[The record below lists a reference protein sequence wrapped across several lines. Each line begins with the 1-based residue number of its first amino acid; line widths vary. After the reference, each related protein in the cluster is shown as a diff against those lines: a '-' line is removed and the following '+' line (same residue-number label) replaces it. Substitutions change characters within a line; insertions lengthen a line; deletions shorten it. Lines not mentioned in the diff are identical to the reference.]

1 MKPAILL
8 IEDDSNITDFM
19 EVVLGQENY
28 HLAVAGTG
36 MEALT
41 IMQTTSIDLILLD
54 LGLPD
59 IDGIDLL
66 KIIRK
71 RMQLPIIVISARNN
85 EVEKVNALDLGA
97 DDYVTKPF
105 GTNELL
111 ARIRT
116 ALRHQSG
123 SSDSETIIE
132 NKELMIDFS
141 KQLVYKAGNE
151 IHLTKNEYRILARMF
166 RELGKIV
173 TYQTLMTE
181 VWGPYSTDTQT
192 LRVNMSNIRKK
203 IETDTLNPEYVIT
216 EIGVGYRLRDYKK
229 DESHSTNL

>member
-1 MKPAILL
+1 MKASILL
-8 IEDDSNITDFM
+8 IEDDPNITDFM
-19 EVVLGQENY
+19 EVVLDQERY
-28 HLAVAGTG
+28 QLTIARTG

-41 IMQTTSIDLILLD
+41 AFQTTSIDLVLLD

-66 KIIRK
+66 KILCK
-71 RMQLPIIVISARNN
+71 RLHLPIIIISARSN
-85 EVEKVNALDLGA
+85 EEEKVKALDLGA

-116 ALRHQSG
+116 ALRHQNVQTEAISV
-123 SSDSETIIE
+123 IE
-132 NKELMIDFS
+132 NKALKIDFE
-141 KQLVYKAGNE
+141 KQLVYKDGRE
-151 IHLTKNEYRILARMF
+151 IHLTKNEYRILALMF
-166 RELGKIV
+166 RQLGKVV

-181 VWGPYSTDTQT
+181 VWGPYSDDSQT

-203 IETDTLNPEYVIT
+203 IEKDTLKPEYLIT
-216 EIGVGYRLRDYKK
+216 EIGVGYRLRDHRS
-229 DESHSTNL
+229 E

>member
-1 MKPAILL
+1 MKQSILL
-8 IEDDSNITDFM
+8 IEDDPNITDFM
-19 EVVLGQENY
+19 EVVLEQERY
-28 HLAVAGTG
+28 QLTVASTG

-41 IMQTTSIDLILLD
+41 AFQTTSIDLVLLD

-66 KIIRK
+66 KILRK
-71 RMQLPIIVISARNN
+71 RMHLPIIIISARNN
-85 EVEKVNALDLGA
+85 EEEKVKALDLGA

-116 ALRHQSG
+116 ALRHQNVQT
-123 SSDSETIIE
+123 EALTIVE
-132 NKELMIDFS
+132 NKNLKIDFE
-141 KQLVYKAGNE
+141 KQLVYKDNHE
-151 IHLTKNEYRILARMF
+151 IHLTKNEYRILALMF
-166 RELGKIV
+166 RQLGKVV

-181 VWGPYSTDTQT
+181 VWGPYSDDSQT

-203 IETDTLNPEYVIT
+203 IEQDTLKPEYLIT
-216 EIGVGYRLRDYKK
+216 EIGVGYRLRDHRS
-229 DESHSTNL
+229 EH

>member
-1 MKPAILL
+1 MKASILL
-8 IEDDSNITDFM
+8 IEDDPNITDFM
-19 EVVLGQENY
+19 EVVLDQERY
-28 HLAVAGTG
+28 QLTIARTG

-41 IMQTTSIDLILLD
+41 AFQSTSIDLVLLD

-66 KIIRK
+66 KILRK
-71 RMQLPIIVISARNN
+71 RLHLPIIIISARSN
-85 EVEKVNALDLGA
+85 EEEKVKALDLGA

-116 ALRHQSG
+116 ALRHQNVQTEAISV
-123 SSDSETIIE
+123 IE
-132 NKELMIDFS
+132 NKALKIDFE
-141 KQLVYKAGNE
+141 KQLVYKDGRE
-151 IHLTKNEYRILARMF
+151 IHLTKNEYRILALMF
-166 RELGKIV
+166 RQLGKVV

-181 VWGPYSTDTQT
+181 VWGPYSDDSQT

-203 IETDTLNPEYVIT
+203 
-216 EIGVGYRLRDYKK
+216 LRRI
-229 DESHSTNL
+229 H

>member
-1 MKPAILL
+1 MKASILL
-8 IEDDSNITDFM
+8 IEDDPNITDFM
-19 EVVLGQENY
+19 EVVLDQERY
-28 HLAVAGTG
+28 QLTIARTG

-41 IMQTTSIDLILLD
+41 AFQTTSIDLVLLD

-66 KIIRK
+66 KILRK
-71 RMQLPIIVISARNN
+71 RLHLPIIIISARSN
-85 EVEKVNALDLGA
+85 EEEKVKALDLGA

-116 ALRHQSG
+116 ALRHQNVQTEDISV
-123 SSDSETIIE
+123 IE
-132 NKELMIDFS
+132 NKALKIDFE
-141 KQLVYKAGNE
+141 KQLVYKDGRE
-151 IHLTKNEYRILARMF
+151 IHLTKNEYRILALMF
-166 RELGKIV
+166 RQLGKVV

-181 VWGPYSTDTQT
+181 VWGPYSDDSQT

-203 IETDTLNPEYVIT
+203 IEKDTLKPEYLIT
-216 EIGVGYRLRDYKK
+216 EIGVGYRLRDHRS
-229 DESHSTNL
+229 E

>member
-1 MKPAILL
+1 MKATILL
-8 IEDDSNITDFM
+8 IEDDPNITDFM
-19 EVVLGQENY
+19 EVVLDQERY
-28 HLAVAGTG
+28 QLTIASTG

-41 IMQTTSIDLILLD
+41 ALQTTSIDLVLLD

-66 KIIRK
+66 KILRK
-71 RMQLPIIVISARNN
+71 RMHLPIIIISARSN
-85 EVEKVNALDLGA
+85 EEEKVKALDLGA

-116 ALRHQSG
+116 ALRHQNVQT
-123 SSDSETIIE
+123 EATAIIE
-132 NKELMIDFS
+132 NKALKIDFE
-141 KQLVYKAGNE
+141 KQLVYKNDQE
-151 IHLTKNEYRILARMF
+151 IHLTKNEYRILALMF
-166 RELGKIV
+166 RQLGKVV

-181 VWGPYSTDTQT
+181 VWGPYSDDSQT

-203 IETDTLNPEYVIT
+203 IEKETLKPEYLIT
-216 EIGVGYRLRDYKK
+216 EIGVGYRLRDHRS
-229 DESHSTNL
+229 E

>member
-1 MKPAILL
+1 MKASILL
-8 IEDDSNITDFM
+8 IEDDPNITDFM
-19 EVVLGQENY
+19 EVVLDQERY
-28 HLAVAGTG
+28 QLTIARTG

-41 IMQTTSIDLILLD
+41 DFQTTSIDLVVLD

-66 KIIRK
+66 KILRK
-71 RMQLPIIVISARNN
+71 RLHLPIIIISARSN
-85 EVEKVNALDLGA
+85 EEEKVKALDLGA

-116 ALRHQSG
+116 ALRHQNVQTEAISV
-123 SSDSETIIE
+123 IE
-132 NKELMIDFS
+132 NKALKIDFE
-141 KQLVYKAGNE
+141 KQLVYKDGRE
-151 IHLTKNEYRILARMF
+151 IHLTKNEYRILALMF
-166 RELGKIV
+166 RQLGKVV

-181 VWGPYSTDTQT
+181 VWGPYSDDSQT

-203 IETDTLNPEYVIT
+203 IEKDTLKPEYLIT
-216 EIGVGYRLRDYKK
+216 EIGVGYRLRDHRS
-229 DESHSTNL
+229 E

>member
-8 IEDDSNITDFM
+8 IEDDPNITDFM
-19 EVVLGQENY
+19 EVVLDQQRY
-28 HLAVAGTG
+28 QLTVANTG

-41 IMQTTSIDLILLD
+41 AFQTTSIDLVLLD

-66 KIIRK
+66 KILRK
-71 RMQLPIIVISARNN
+71 RMYLPIIIISARNN
-85 EVEKVNALDLGA
+85 EAEKVKALDLGA

-116 ALRHQSG
+116 ALRHQNVQA
-123 SSDSETIIE
+123 ETVSVVE
-132 NKELMIDFS
+132 NNALKIDFDR
-141 KQLVYKAGNE
+141 QLVYKEGQE
-151 IHLTKNEYRILARMF
+151 IHLTKNEYRILALMF
-166 RELGKIV
+166 RQIGKVV

-181 VWGPYSTDTQT
+181 VWGPYSDDSQT

-203 IETDTLNPEYVIT
+203 IEKDTLKPEYLIT
-216 EIGVGYRLRDYKK
+216 EIGVGYRLRDHRA
-229 DESHSTNL
+229 E

>member
-1 MKPAILL
+1 MNPTILL
-8 IEDDSNITDFM
+8 IEDDPNITDFM
-19 EVVLGQENY
+19 EVVLGQERY
-28 HLAVAGTG
+28 QLTIASTG

-41 IMQTTSIDLILLD
+41 AFQTTSVDLVLLD

-66 KIIRK
+66 KILRK
-71 RMQLPIIVISARNN
+71 RMHLPIIIISARNN
-85 EVEKVNALDLGA
+85 EEEKVKALDLGA

-116 ALRHQSG
+116 ALRHKNVQT
-123 SSDSETIIE
+123 ETVAVVE
-132 NKELMIDFS
+132 NKELKIDFE
-141 KQLVYKAGNE
+141 KQLVYKDGRE
-151 IHLTKNEYRILARMF
+151 IHLTKNEYRILALMF
-166 RELGKIV
+166 RQLGKVV

-181 VWGPYSTDTQT
+181 VWGPYSNDSQT

-203 IETDTLNPEYVIT
+203 IEQDTLKPEYLIT
-216 EIGVGYRLRDYKK
+216 EIGVGYRLRDHRS
-229 DESHSTNL
+229 E

>member
-1 MKPAILL
+1 MKATILL
-8 IEDDSNITDFM
+8 IEDDPNITDFM
-19 EVVLGQENY
+19 EVVLDQERY
-28 HLAVAGTG
+28 QLTIASTG

-41 IMQTTSIDLILLD
+41 AFQTTSIDLVLLD

-66 KIIRK
+66 KILRK
-71 RMQLPIIVISARNN
+71 RMHLPIIIISARSN
-85 EVEKVNALDLGA
+85 EEEKVKALDLGA

-116 ALRHQSG
+116 ALRHQNVQT
-123 SSDSETIIE
+123 EATAIIE
-132 NKELMIDFS
+132 NKALKIDFE
-141 KQLVYKAGNE
+141 KQLVYKNDQE
-151 IHLTKNEYRILARMF
+151 IHLTKNEYRILALMF
-166 RELGKIV
+166 RQLGKVV

-181 VWGPYSTDTQT
+181 VWGPYSDDSQT

-203 IETDTLNPEYVIT
+203 IEKETLKPEYLIT
-216 EIGVGYRLRDYKK
+216 EIGVGYRLRDHRS
-229 DESHSTNL
+229 E

>member
-1 MKPAILL
+1 MKQSILL
-8 IEDDSNITDFM
+8 IEDDPNITDFM
-19 EVVLGQENY
+19 EVVLGQERY
-28 HLAVAGTG
+28 QLTVASTG

-41 IMQTTSIDLILLD
+41 AFQTTSIDLVLLD

-66 KIIRK
+66 KILRK
-71 RMQLPIIVISARNN
+71 RMQLPIIIISARNN
-85 EVEKVNALDLGA
+85 EEEKVKALDLGA

-116 ALRHQSG
+116 ALRHQNVQT
-123 SSDSETIIE
+123 EALTIVE
-132 NKELMIDFS
+132 NKNLKIDFE
-141 KQLVYKAGNE
+141 KQLVYKDNHE
-151 IHLTKNEYRILARMF
+151 IHLTKNEYRILALMF
-166 RELGKIV
+166 RQLGKVV

-181 VWGPYSTDTQT
+181 VWGPYSDDSQT

-203 IETDTLNPEYVIT
+203 IEQDTLKPEYLIT
-216 EIGVGYRLRDYKK
+216 EIGVGYRLRDHRS
-229 DESHSTNL
+229 EQ

>member
-1 MKPAILL
+1 MKQSILL
-8 IEDDSNITDFM
+8 IEDDPNITDFM
-19 EVVLGQENY
+19 EVFLGQERY
-28 HLAVAGTG
+28 QLTIARTG

-41 IMQTTSIDLILLD
+41 AFQTTTIDLVLLD

-66 KIIRK
+66 KILRK
-71 RMQLPIIVISARNN
+71 RMHLPILIISARNN
-85 EVEKVNALDLGA
+85 EEEKVMALDLGA

-116 ALRHQSG
+116 ALRHQNVHP
-123 SSDSETIIE
+123 E
-132 NKELMIDFS
+132 NLSIVENNALKIDFD
-141 KQLVYKAGNE
+141 KQLIYKDGRE
-151 IHLTKNEYRILARMF
+151 IHLTKNEYRILALMF
-166 RELGKIV
+166 RELGKVV

-181 VWGPYSTDTQT
+181 VWGPYSNDSQT

-203 IETDTLNPEYVIT
+203 IETDTLKPEYLIT
-216 EIGVGYRLRDYKK
+216 EIGVGYRLRDHRTD
-229 DESHSTNL
+229 DEE

>member
-1 MKPAILL
+1 MKASILL
-8 IEDDSNITDFM
+8 IEDDPNIIDFM
-19 EVVLGQENY
+19 EVVLDQERY
-28 HLAVAGTG
+28 QLTIASTG

-41 IMQTTSIDLILLD
+41 AFQTTSIDLVLLD

-66 KIIRK
+66 KILRK
-71 RMQLPIIVISARNN
+71 RLHLPIIIISARSN
-85 EVEKVNALDLGA
+85 EEEKVKALDLGA

-116 ALRHQSG
+116 ALRHQNVQTEAISV
-123 SSDSETIIE
+123 IE
-132 NKELMIDFS
+132 NKALKIDFE
-141 KQLVYKAGNE
+141 KQLVYKDGRE
-151 IHLTKNEYRILARMF
+151 IHLTKNEYRILALMF
-166 RELGKIV
+166 RQLGKVV

-181 VWGPYSTDTQT
+181 VWGPYNDDSQT

-203 IETDTLNPEYVIT
+203 IEKDTLKPEYLIT
-216 EIGVGYRLRDYKK
+216 EIGVGYRLRDHRS
-229 DESHSTNL
+229 E

>member
-1 MKPAILL
+1 L
-8 IEDDSNITDFM
+8 IEDDPNITDFM
-19 EVVLGQENY
+19 EVVLDQERY
-28 HLAVAGTG
+28 QLTIARTG

-41 IMQTTSIDLILLD
+41 AFQTTSIDLVLLD

-66 KIIRK
+66 KILRK
-71 RMQLPIIVISARNN
+71 RLHLPIIIISARSN
-85 EVEKVNALDLGA
+85 EEEKVKALDLGA

-116 ALRHQSG
+116 ALRHQNVQTEAISV
-123 SSDSETIIE
+123 IE
-132 NKELMIDFS
+132 NKALKIDFE
-141 KQLVYKAGNE
+141 KQLVYKDGRE
-151 IHLTKNEYRILARMF
+151 IHLTKNEYRILALMF
-166 RELGKIV
+166 RQLGKVV

-181 VWGPYSTDTQT
+181 VWGPYSDDSQT

-203 IETDTLNPEYVIT
+203 IEKDTLKPEYLIT
-216 EIGVGYRLRDYKK
+216 EIGVGYRLRDHRS
-229 DESHSTNL
+229 E